1 MNKVG
6 FIKEVATRTEKTQK
20 DIKAI
25 LDAMQDV
32 TFDTLAS
39 GEEVKLMDSV
49 TLAVVHKEART
60 ARNPQTGESVEVA
73 AKNAVRCKFGKAIKE
88 AVNS

>member
-39 GEEVKLMDSV
+39 GEEVKLI
-49 TLAVVHKEART
+49 
-60 ARNPQTGESVEVA
+60 SVEL
-73 AKNAVRCKFGKAIKE
+73 II
-88 AVNS
+88 